1 MNKLD
6 FMKFAELFDE
16 GIDLSEFTPEE
27 LREFIEQSDNE
38 RLKQKYYDF
47 YDDVKDKSLKK
58 QDW

>member
-47 YDDVKDKSLKK
+47 YDDI
-58 QDW
+58 

>member
-6 FMKFAELFDE
+6 FMKLAELFDE

-27 LREFIEQSDNE
+27 LHEFIMQSDNE
-38 RLKQKYYDF
+38 KLKQKYYDF
-47 YDDVKDKSLKK
+47 YDDIKDKSLKK

>member
-6 FMKFAELFDE
+6 FMKLAELFDE

-27 LREFIEQSDNE
+27 LREFIMQSDNE

>member
-27 LREFIEQSDNE
+27 LREFIMQSDNE

>member
-6 FMKFAELFDE
+6 FMRFAELFDE
-16 GIDLSEFTPEE
+16 GIDLSEFSPDE
-27 LREFIEQSDNE
+27 LREFIAQSDNE
-38 RLKQKYYDF
+38 KLKQKYYDF

>member
-27 LREFIEQSDNE
+27 LREFVEQSDNE

>member
-6 FMKFAELFDE
+6 FMKLAELFDE
-16 GIDLSEFTPEE
+16 GINLSEFTPEE
-27 LREFIEQSDNE
+27 LREFIMQSDNE

>member
-1 MNKLD
+1 MNKWD

-16 GIDLSEFTPEE
+16 GIDLSEFTPDE